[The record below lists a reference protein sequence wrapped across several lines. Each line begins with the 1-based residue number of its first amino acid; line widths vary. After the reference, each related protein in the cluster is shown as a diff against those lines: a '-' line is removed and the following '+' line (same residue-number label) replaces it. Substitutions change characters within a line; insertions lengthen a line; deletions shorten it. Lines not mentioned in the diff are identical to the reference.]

1 MKLTYKHAVKR
12 ASRAAA
18 AFLILILAV
27 SGGAYYYVEGD
38 GNLHAVEQGALYR
51 SRQLSG
57 DELRE
62 AIAAYGIRSIVNLR
76 GSNPGSDWYDDEVAV
91 SAAEHVTHYDYGISA
106 RRPVTPAQIEE
117 ILHIIRDA
125 PKPVLVHCQAGADR
139 TGLVAAA
146 YLFSHGLPAEEAD
159 AALSLRYGHF
169 PYLGSKTRAM
179 DESFEAYVIASS
191 TQAR

>member
-1 MKLTYKHAVKR
+1 MNLTYKHALKR

-18 AFLILILAV
+18 AFLVLILAV
-27 SGGAYYYVEGD
+27 GGGAYYYVEGD
-38 GNLHAVEQGALYR
+38 GNFHAVEQGTLYR

-62 AIAAYGIRSIVNLR
+62 AIGAYGIRSIVNLR

-106 RRPVTPAQIEE
+106 RRQVTPGQIEG
-117 ILHIIRDA
+117 ILRIIRDA

-146 YLFSHGLPAEEAD
+146 YLFTHGMPAVKAD
-159 AALSLRYGHF
+159 EALSLRYGHF

-179 DESFEAYVIASS
+179 DDSFEAYVINSS
-191 TQAR
+191 THAK